1 MNNKIKSKNINF
13 WLNLFADSITFWG
26 VFLFCIFLYNTG
38 FLGLSR
44 SVFDITAAQIF
55 FSYLIFLYILHN
67 NNAYRRKRDFA
78 GIIRLEGVVKG
89 TLQFVIVY
97 IVFAYIINYRI
108 PRILSMTFIII
119 IPISAIFS
127 RILMQFFEAKFFRNV
142 NQENILVF
150 GTGETGNAFVTAV
163 SKLSSSPLKIIG
175 FVEKRKIVNSNSLNQ
190 KPILG
195 NIDEIESIIIKFKID
210 HIIVAIREIDSKENQ
225 ILKNMSTKYDIALS
239 FQPTKKLFD
248 KNPYKLRDIA
258 GLPLISGNQ
267 NVITEKPLYDLIKR
281 IFDIIMSIIFLIISI
296 PIFIVTS
303 FLIII
308 FDSGPIF
315 FRQKRVGH
323 NGKHFSIYKFRTMKN
338 DAEKYAHCPS
348 NDDDPRVTNMGK
360 WLRKYSIDELPQLI
374 NVLRGDMSL
383 VGPRP
388 EMPFIV
394 DRYEDYEK
402 RRLHVLPG
410 ITGLWQV
417 SPARKSEINDNPE
430 YDLLYIEQRDL
441 SLDILIL
448 ILTLIFV
455 FRSFTH

>member
-1 MNNKIKSKNINF
+1 MCRQ
-13 WLNLFADSITFWG
+13 ITFWG
-26 VFLFCIFLYNTG
+26 VFLFCIFLYNFG

-78 GIIRLEGVVKG
+78 GIIRLKGVVKG

-315 FRQKRVGH
+315 L
-323 NGKHFSIYKFRTMKN
+323 
-338 DAEKYAHCPS
+338 D
-348 NDDDPRVTNMGK
+348 
-360 WLRKYSIDELPQLI
+360 
-374 NVLRGDMSL
+374 
-383 VGPRP
+383 
-388 EMPFIV
+388 
-394 DRYEDYEK
+394 
-402 RRLHVLPG
+402 
-410 ITGLWQV
+410 
-417 SPARKSEINDNPE
+417 KSE
-430 YDLLYIEQRDL
+430 
-441 SLDILIL
+441 
-448 ILTLIFV
+448 
-455 FRSFTH
+455 